1 MAFFYRQR
9 DLDGRFDFHQRLDE
23 DMGGTKIVVK
33 GVGFW
38 ANESPPWKLA
48 IFGVPMSEIGAD
60 YGTKRLSGLRSQ
72 LVAKKSAAVAVIQ
85 INGK

>member
-1 MAFFYRQR
+1 
-9 DLDGRFDFHQRLDE
+9 
-23 DMGGTKIVVK
+23 MGGTKIVVK

-60 YGTKRLSGLRSQ
+60 YGDEAFVRSS
-72 LVAKKSAAVAVIQ
+72 VATRSKEVGGGCRHS
-85 INGK
+85 N